1 MPASVLDRLLRP
13 LVRGPQTRAYPQQ
26 PLDLPTA
33 ARGLPELDPSRC
45 DASGACVVVCPS
57 GALTLTDGMWR
68 LDAGRCVLCA
78 ACVDACPTGALAMG
92 RRVELADRSREA
104 LVTSHP
110 IRGRP

>member
-13 LVRGPQTRAYPQQ
+13 LVRGPQTRAYPRQ

-45 DASGACVVVCPS
+45 DASAACVEACPTS
-57 GALTLTDGMWR
+57 AIELAADVWM

>member
-1 MPASVLDRLLRP
+1 MPMSVLGRLLRP
-13 LVRGPQTRAYPQQ
+13 LARGPQTRAYPRQ

-33 ARGLPELDPSRC
+33 ARGLPVLDPSRC
-45 DASGACVVVCPS
+45 DASGACVAACPS
-57 GALTLTDGMWR
+57 GALALTDATWR

-78 ACVDACPTGALAMG
+78 TCVDACPTGALAMG

-110 IRGRP
+110 VRGRP